1 MKYIIVE
8 ANATDELEVLVNE
21 KIDQGYTPIG
31 GVESDINFYQ
41 SMVLEDIKH
50 E

>member
-8 ANATDELEVLVNE
+8 AFSTDELETLVNDKIE
-21 KIDQGYTPIG
+21 KGYIPMG

-41 SMVLEDIKH
+41 SMLLEDIKH